1 MTKGGFILRIAIV
14 DDDIGVY
21 EDLKAYID
29 GFLGNSAE
37 FSYFPNGEAFLEK
50 REDFDLIILDIFMGR
65 LTGMDVAREIRK
77 TDGDVK
83 IVFATTSNEFASESY
98 EVNACYYLHKP
109 FGKER
114 VKAMLDR
121 LGIAKIEKMRTLK
134 LPDGTNVRLRD
145 IIYIDCASHCVTLHG
160 KRENTVVRMNFSEA
174 EPLFCEYPYFYSP
187 TKGIIVNFYEVA
199 ARDGTVFKMSD
210 GSLIPISRRKAKE
223 VLDAYSSFLFEK
235 LRKGEEM

>member
-1 MTKGGFILRIAIV
+1 MKIAIV
-14 DDDIGVY
+14 DDDIRIY
-21 EDLKAYID
+21 EDLKSYLD
-29 GFLGNSAE
+29 EFLGNSAE
-37 FSYFPNGEAFLEK
+37 FSYFPSGEAFLKEWK
-50 REDFDLIILDIFMGR
+50 PEIFDLVILDIFMDK

-77 TDGDVK
+77 IDSGVK
-83 IVFATTSNEFASESY
+83 IVFGTTSNEFASESY

-121 LGIAKIEKMRTLK
+121 LDLAKIESLRTVK
-134 LPDGTNVRLRD
+134 LPDGTNAVLRD

-160 KRENTVVRMNFSEA
+160 KKGNTVVRLNFSET
-174 EPLFCEYPYFYSP
+174 EPLFCSYPYFFSP
-187 TKGIIVNFYEVA
+187 TKGIIVNFYEVESQ
-199 ARDGTVFKMSD
+199 DGTVFRMSD

-235 LRKGEEM
+235 LRKGEDI